1 MGTFAAMC
9 LIAFAYK
16 HHPRF
21 PLIVAANRDEFLER
35 PTLPA
40 HFWDDLPQV
49 LAGRDVKAGGTWMG
63 ITRNGRFAA
72 LTNHRDFRKAPIHG
86 PSRGLLVKE
95 ALLHGVNEQ
104 ASPMEGYNLLHGPID
119 ALRYQ
124 SNINGADE
132 PLLPGVHGLSNALLN
147 TPWPKVNRAVEAMRN
162 ATAGPIP
169 DTAALFGMLADSE
182 HAADDELPDTG
193 LDLHRER
200 ALSSI
205 RIDLPRYGTR
215 CSTVIMVHESGRM
228 HFEERT
234 WPTGHAVIEEFT
246 I

>member
-1 MGTFAAMC
+1 MC

-16 HHPRF
+16 HHPRYPF
-21 PLIVAANRDEFLER
+21 ILAANRDEFRDRLA
-35 PTLPA
+35 LQA
-40 HFWDDLPQV
+40 HFWDDHPQV
-49 LAGRDVKAGGTWMG
+49 LAGRDLKAGGTWMG
-63 ITRNGRFAA
+63 ISRSGRFAA
-72 LTNHRDFRKAPIHG
+72 LTNHRDFRRTPIQG

-95 ALLHGVNEQ
+95 ALLHAVNAQ
-104 ASPMEGYNLLHGPID
+104 ASPMEGYNLIQGHID

-124 SNINGADE
+124 SNIIGADE

-169 DTAALFGMLADSE
+169 DTAALFGMLADGE

-205 RIDLPRYGTR
+205 RIDLPGYGTR
-215 CSTVIMVHESGRM
+215 CSTVIMVHESGRVRC
-228 HFEERT
+228 EERT

>member
-1 MGTFAAMC
+1 MC

-21 PLIVAANRDEFLER
+21 PLVVAANRDEFLER
-35 PTLPA
+35 PALPA

-72 LTNHRDFRKAPIHG
+72 LTNHRDLRKTPIQG
-86 PSRGLLVKE
+86 ASRGLLVKE
-95 ALLHGVNEQ
+95 ALAGELNGPAAQ
-104 ASPMEGYNLLHGPID
+104 MEGYNLIHGPLD

-124 SNINGADE
+124 SNISGSDE
-132 PLLPGVHGLSNALLN
+132 PIIAGIHGLSNALLN
-147 TPWPKVNRAVEAMRN
+147 TPWPKVGRAVEAMRN
-162 ATAGPIP
+162 ATARSTP
-169 DTAALFGMLADSE
+169 DANALFSMLAETEQAMD
-182 HAADDELPDTG
+182 HALPETG
-193 LDLHRER
+193 LDLQRER

-205 RIDLPRYGTR
+205 RIDLPGYGTR
-215 CSTVIMVHESGRM
+215 CSTVIMVHESGRVR
-228 HFEERT
+228 FEERT
-234 WPTGHAVIEEFT
+234 WPTGHTVIEEFT